1 MGFLFF
7 FVQTSVS
14 LQQQQLL
21 FNGKEIRNAERLR
34 SVGVGD
40 GDLVMMMR
48 VSQSQPPRYCGF
60 LLLYLVG
67 GVQLRIKA
75 AVFGSLFSVGESN

>member
-1 MGFLFF
+1 MNGFLFFFDF

-60 LLLYLVG
+60 LLHCLVG
-67 GVQLRIKA
+67 GSSTENQSCNLW
-75 AVFGSLFSVGESN
+75 LSV